1 MLVVVNCLMCIRF
14 GHNFFN
20 ELYWTGQIF
29 VWTGQRFVW
38 TCHRKM
44 SDLWSYFLRFSGWSF
59 SIGELTPLASTY
71 TYPSSNSVPTCL
83 PASIASVAT
92 TSPHTATL
100 RSDNTSGDLNLSYF
114 YSWEPSAT
122 SDSQPPVHL
131 PTSIARKSNVTA
143 AMF

>member
-1 MLVVVNCLMCIRF
+1 MLVVVNCLMYIRF

-59 SIGELTPLASTY
+59 SIGELTPLA
-71 TYPSSNSVPTCL
+71 
-83 PASIASVAT
+83 
-92 TSPHTATL
+92 
-100 RSDNTSGDLNLSYF
+100 LNVDHRITELLYF
-114 YSWEPSAT
+114 QHIVWG
-122 SDSQPPVHL
+122 V
-131 PTSIARKSNVTA
+131 RK
-143 AMF
+143 